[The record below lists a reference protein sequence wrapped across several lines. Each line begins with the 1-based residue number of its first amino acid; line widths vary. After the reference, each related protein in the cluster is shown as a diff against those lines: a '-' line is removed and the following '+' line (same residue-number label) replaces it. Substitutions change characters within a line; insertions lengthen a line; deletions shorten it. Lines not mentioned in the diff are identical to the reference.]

1 MEETTFTHL
10 VDQNRI
16 GDIFRR
22 SDLAEIS
29 KGRIDQVPKTHNKR
43 LNSIRCIVLILSYNC
58 IRKLKSYRDRLA

>member
-1 MEETTFTHL
+1 MEETTFTHP

-29 KGRIDQVPKTHNKR
+29 KGRIDQVPETRNKR
-43 LNSIRCIVLILSYNC
+43 L
-58 IRKLKSYRDRLA
+58 